1 MEATIEKAAPY
12 QGDLSIAT
20 NGQAVSVPADPAVPY
35 AMGWNRDLPDL
46 RDYTVEHEKVAAILD
61 DRPAGATIRG
71 SSAAGK
77 VDLRQWCSPIE
88 DQRDIGS
95 CTANASV
102 GIVEYFERR
111 AFGKH
116 LDGSRLF
123 VYKATRN
130 LLGLTGD
137 TGAWLRSAMG
147 ALATFGVPP
156 EKYWPY
162 DTKKFDVEPPAFVY
176 ALGQAYQAESF
187 YRLDPVGT
195 TPDKVLDA
203 IKKHLFAGI
212 PSMFG
217 FTVYDSISQADGA
230 GKGKIPFPLVRP
242 RRRRARDLR
251 RRVRRRHRDQALPRD
266 GADEGRA
273 DHPQLVGHRLGR
285 PRLRLP
291 AVRLRAQAAGGRLV
305 GADQVRVARSGP
317 VQAVADARGPAVG
330 VSPTAVGRRVH
341 DRVVDQ
347 PLDRRAV
354 VRVDRRRPST
364 PARGARTRRARA
376 ACRSGGQRRLR
387 LQERVARRRRV
398 GGDQDR
404 VRRAS
409 IGSRATYVNALPIVA
424 LSTFSSLSEA
434 LAGARR

>member
-20 NGQAVSVPADPAVPY
+20 NGHAVAVPADPAVPY

-61 DRPAGATIRG
+61 SRPAGATIR
-71 SSAAGK
+71 AGAGASK

-162 DTKKFDVEPPAFVY
+162 DTRKFDVEPPAFVY

-217 FTVYDSISQADGA
+217 FTVYDSISQANGA
-230 GKGKIPFPLVRP
+230 GKGKIPFPLTT
-242 RRRRARDLR
+242 D
-251 RRVRRRHRDQALPRD
+251 RV
-266 GADEGRA
+266 
-273 DHPQLVGHRLGR
+273 
-285 PRLRLP
+285 
-291 AVRLRAQAAGGRLV
+291 AGGH
-305 GADQVRVARSGP
+305 AIA
-317 VQAVADARGPAVG
+317 AVG
-330 VSPTAVGRRVH
+330 YDNDMEIKHANASAPTKGALIIRNSWGTSWGDRGYGYLPYEYVLKRLAVDWWV
-341 DRVVDQ
+341 
-347 PLDRRAV
+347 LIKAEW
-354 VRVDRRRPST
+354 
-364 PARGARTRRARA
+364 
-376 ACRSGGQRRLR
+376 L
-387 LQERVARRRRV
+387 
-398 GGDQDR
+398 DQD
-404 VRRAS
+404 
-409 IGSRATYVNALPIVA
+409 P
-424 LSTFSSLSEA
+424 FKQ
-434 LAGARR
+434 

>member
-12 QGDLSIAT
+12 QGDLSVAT
-20 NGQAVSVPADPAVPY
+20 NGHALAVPADPAVPY

-61 DRPAGATIRG
+61 SRPAGATIR
-71 SSAAGK
+71 AGAGASK

-217 FTVYDSISQADGA
+217 FTVYDSISQANGA
-230 GKGKIPFPLVRP
+230 GKGKIPFPLTT
-242 RRRRARDLR
+242 D
-251 RRVRRRHRDQALPRD
+251 RV
-266 GADEGRA
+266 
-273 DHPQLVGHRLGR
+273 
-285 PRLRLP
+285 
-291 AVRLRAQAAGGRLV
+291 AGGH
-305 GADQVRVARSGP
+305 AIA
-317 VQAVADARGPAVG
+317 AVG
-330 VSPTAVGRRVH
+330 YDDDMEIKHANASAPTKGALIIRNSWGTSWGDRGYGYLPYEYVLKRLAVDWWV
-341 DRVVDQ
+341 
-347 PLDRRAV
+347 LIKAEW
-354 VRVDRRRPST
+354 
-364 PARGARTRRARA
+364 
-376 ACRSGGQRRLR
+376 L
-387 LQERVARRRRV
+387 
-398 GGDQDR
+398 DQD
-404 VRRAS
+404 
-409 IGSRATYVNALPIVA
+409 P
-424 LSTFSSLSEA
+424 FKQ
-434 LAGARR
+434 